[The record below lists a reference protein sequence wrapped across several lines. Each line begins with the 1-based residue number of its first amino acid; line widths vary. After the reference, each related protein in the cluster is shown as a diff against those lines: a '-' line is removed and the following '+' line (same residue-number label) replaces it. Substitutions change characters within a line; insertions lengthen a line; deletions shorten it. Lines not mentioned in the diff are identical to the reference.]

1 MTTSSSIIGAPNY
14 RQVAESLAAAHR
26 RADSGIVKILL
37 ALDPAEREVR
47 LVEVT
52 TESPT
57 TMEVLP
63 VRFRATREVPLPS
76 AVLLFSPEEWAARER
91 REIDVP
97 DGWERLE
104 EL

>member
-1 MTTSSSIIGAPNY
+1 MTTPQVLEPRSY

-26 RADSGIVKILL
+26 RIDNGIVKVFL
-37 ALDPAEREVR
+37 AVDPLEREVR

-63 VRFRATREVPLPS
+63 VRFRPTREVPLPS
-76 AVLLFSPEEWAARER
+76 AVLLLSPEEWAARER